1 MKFYVAFLLLL
12 GSLISITHMAFADP
26 SPQPSA
32 APISISVQPPMQPSV
47 VAVAEPAA
55 PPVWAQDVMVSAQ
68 KLPVIG
74 PVVAKAMLYL
84 GILSALLT
92 SLAAFVLSAL
102 AILQKAF
109 SYAGLANAA
118 TAIVGFQNG
127 KFMYYLK
134 FLSSFNAQKPASPE
148 AQA

>member
-1 MKFYVAFLLLL
+1 MKFYLASLALLAALVAL
-12 GSLISITHMAFADP
+12 TYDAYADS
-26 SPQPSA
+26 SPLTSGVPVTLA
-32 APISISVQPPMQPSV
+32 VQPPMAPAV

-55 PPVWAQDVMVSAQ
+55 PPMWAQDVMVSAE

-74 PVVAKAMLYL
+74 PVVTKAVLYF

-92 SLAAFVLSAL
+92 SFAAFVLSAL

-109 SYAGLANAA
+109 SFAGLAKAA
-118 TAIVGFQNG
+118 SAIVAFQNS

-134 FLSSFNAQKPASPE
+134 FLSSFNAQKPV
-148 AQA
+148 QAVKS